1 MEYLTA
7 CGLPLSVRL
16 PNPTARIDETIS
28 AGYGH
33 ATKNMARVPSESM
46 QCLHAMLFPA
56 KEG

>member
-1 MEYLTA
+1 
-7 CGLPLSVRL
+7 LPS
-16 PNPTARIDETIS
+16 PTARINETIS

-46 QCLHAMLFPA
+46 HCLHAMLFPA